1 MFWRVEYLRKQYWMF
16 WQIKSKTGNW
26 VLQKAFSPDTLGDGT
41 LFRVNIRPNNNQL
54 TPTMLIC
61 QKLYREQRIKLWRK
75 SKLRI

>member
-41 LFRVNIRPNNNQL
+41 LFLVNIRPNNNQL
-54 TPTMLIC
+54 TPHHVNLSKIV
-61 QKLYREQRIKLWRK
+61 QRAKNQTVEEK
-75 SKLRI
+75 